1 MLNSSYNFLIDLILL
16 SSIIAVIIIITMSQP
31 HSHSSTEQSRQ
42 ESCDIQQIDQ
52 DRRGRQQPQ
61 DREDETKGKAHS
73 EVTESIEFVIFA
85 LKSY

>member
-1 MLNSSYNFLIDLILL
+1 MLNSSYNFLIDLILI
-16 SSIIAVIIIITMSQP
+16 SSIIAVIIITMSQP

-52 DRRGRQQPQ
+52 DR
-61 DREDETKGKAHS
+61 EDETKGKAHS